1 MEVFNKIKFN
11 ADGLVPVIAQDFET
25 KEVLMMAW
33 ADLEALEN
41 TVKHAKPPISVVL
54 VKSCGV
60 KVKSPAIIR
69 K

>member
-33 ADLEALEN
+33 ADLEAL
-41 TVKHAKPPISVVL
+41 
-54 VKSCGV
+54 
-60 KVKSPAIIR
+60 
-69 K
+69 